1 MQTKFRLK
9 SLRSDQTHILD
20 KASILIGRSSQCD
33 IRVDSGLLS
42 RHHASVLVVDAET
55 VLLKDLESTNG
66 TFVNTMRIARPTRLK
81 HGDVITI
88 GDEKFVFID
97 LELGEEQAAY
107 DVFESSQFPGLGADG
122 NSNRTMIESSFFRI
136 VSLPDIETG
145 VKEPAEDNNSQFM
158 ARALGKKP
166 LDANRTPAVLLVKSG
181 VKKGTLIELKLPIGV
196 DREWSLGR
204 SQLCDVVLED
214 PTVSNLHAVIRWENG
229 YWEIQDNRS
238 TNGISVNGKKVTR
251 TVFENGDVI
260 AIGNIKM
267 IFRVL

>member
-9 SLRSDQTHILD
+9 SLRSEQTHILD
-20 KASILIGRSSQCD
+20 KASTLIGRSSQCD
-33 IRVDSGLLS
+33 IQIDSGLLS
-42 RHHASVLVVDAET
+42 RHHATVLVVDEET

-66 TFVNTMRIARPTRLK
+66 TFVNTMRITRPARLK
-81 HGDVITI
+81 HGDVVTI

-97 LELGEEQAAY
+97 HELGEEQAAY
-107 DVFESSQFPGLGADG
+107 EVFEAQQISGLGMDN
-122 NSNRTMIESSFFRI
+122 NSNRTMIESSFFRM
-136 VSLPDIETG
+136 VSPPDSE
-145 VKEPAEDNNSQFM
+145 VNAKDFAEDNNSQFI

-181 VKKGTLIELKLPIGV
+181 VKKGTLIELKLPAGV

-214 PTVSNLHAVIRWENG
+214 PTVSNLHAIIRWDNG
-229 YWEIQDNRS
+229 CWEIQDNRS

-251 TVFENGDVI
+251 TVFENGGVI
-260 AIGNIKM
+260 VIGNIKM
-267 IFRVL
+267 VFRVL